1 MIDKR
6 KIEDTIADDVDN
18 KSALPGFVSVYI
30 LSSDED
36 GDFPMDSVEFFRHGI
51 DGDGLAGRL
60 FELSLSKKIVNI
72 DKECDGFGGKG
83 EIESYILDVA
93 DCDGETNITP
103 DLIEILQSVVGNW
116 ENEEET

>member
-1 MIDKR
+1 MIDRR
-6 KIEDTIADDVDN
+6 KIEDIIADDVDN

-30 LSSDED
+30 LGVEED
-36 GDFPMDSVEFFRHGI
+36 SNWAADKVEYFGHGV

-60 FELSLSKKIVNI
+60 FELSLSKKIVNFE
-72 DKECDGFGGKG
+72 KQMAEFRNKS
-83 EIESYILDVA
+83 EIEFYIIEVA

-116 ENEEET
+116 ENEGET